1 MSTTPSSL
9 ALADTA
15 ATLDPEHPV
24 NVSLRERGI
33 GFCARVREINLAE
46 RYAVVGASAIM
57 AFFRVPL
64 GWFCI
69 DDGRRALVF
78 DPDEEIQVNLSLRTH
93 SGDVQALLQQIVSE
107 ALSQQADLDARCI
120 ELGGHPMLA
129 LGNLRVGSET
139 LKQVYWP
146 LRLRAPDGS
155 HPLILARITASD
167 QHIERA
173 LNLAEVVMTSLHHL
187 GA

>member
-1 MSTTPSSL
+1 MPTPTVTL

-24 NVSLRERGI
+24 NASLRERGI
-33 GFCARVREINLAE
+33 GFSARVREVSLPE

-93 SGDVQALLQQIVSE
+93 TGDLRALLQQVVDE
-107 ALSQQADLDARCI
+107 ALSQQADLDARFI

-129 LGNLRVGSET
+129 LGNLRIESEV

-155 HPLILARITASD
+155 QPLVMARVTASD
-167 QHIERA
+167 AHIERA
-173 LNLAEVVMTSLHHL
+173 LNLAEVIMTSLHIP
-187 GA
+187 GV